1 MASRDAASDENLATD
16 VLTELSWDPRVQP
29 NEITV
34 NVKDGVV
41 TLGGWVDAYAKRR
54 AAAEAAHRI
63 RGVKA
68 VANDIEVRL
77 AASGTPTDAALTEVI
92 LSALEW
98 NGLIPT
104 NLLVA
109 TVFEGWVALKGEVEW
124 EYQRQEAERVVGR
137 LKGVT
142 GVTNVITVKP
152 SAQPSALRE
161 EIDEALSRNTH
172 IDIARVSV
180 VVDDSAVILTGT
192 VGSWA
197 EREEVERAVW
207 SARGIT
213 SVDNRIVVSS

>member
-1 MASRDAASDENLATD
+1 MASRDAASDDDLATD
-16 VLTELSWDPRVQP
+16 VVTELSWDARLQP

-34 NVKDGVV
+34 SVKDGVV

-77 AASGTPTDAALTEVI
+77 AASDTPTDAALTDVI

-98 NGLIPT
+98 NGLIPA
-104 NLLVA
+104 NMLEA
-109 TVFEGWVALKGEVEW
+109 TVTEGWVTLKGEVKW
-124 EYQRQEAERVVGR
+124 EYQRQDAERVVCR
-137 LKGVT
+137 LRGVT

-152 SAQPSALRE
+152 SATASALRE
-161 EIDEALSRNTH
+161 DIDEALSRNTH
-172 IDIARVSV
+172 IDIDRISV

-192 VGSWA
+192 VRSWA
-197 EREEVERAVW
+197 ERMEVERAVW